1 MPIST
6 KTFNDQAIR
15 GISRLTEQANAYQE
29 QIASGKKDLRP
40 SQDPVAAA
48 RLSAIK
54 EMEADVSRFTDNMGS
69 AKTRLGL

>member
-40 SQDPVAAA
+40 SQDQVAAA
-48 RLSAIK
+48 RL
-54 EMEADVSRFTDNMGS
+54 
-69 AKTRLGL
+69 